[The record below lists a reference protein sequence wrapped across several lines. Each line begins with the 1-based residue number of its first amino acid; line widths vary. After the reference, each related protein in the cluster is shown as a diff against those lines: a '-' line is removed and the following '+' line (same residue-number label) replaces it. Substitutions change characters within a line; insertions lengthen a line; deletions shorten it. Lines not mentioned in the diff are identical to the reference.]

1 MLECLII
8 GDSIASGIATVKPNC
23 AQLAEIGLNS
33 QQWNTKYGKRPLLD
47 MESYR
52 YVVISLGS
60 NDIGADCE
68 IHMRRIR
75 AKIQSNRVIWILPS
89 DEVKAEQFKIVEK
102 IATQMGDSTLSIK
115 DKVGKDKIHPPTVRA
130 YEEIGKVLK

>member
-8 GDSIASGIATVKPNC
+8 GDSIASGIASVKTDC
-23 AQLAEIGLNS
+23 VRLAEIGLNS
-33 QQWNTKYGKRPLLD
+33 QQWYTKYGKRPLLD

-60 NDIGADCE
+60 NDVGPDCE
-68 IHMRRIR
+68 TYMKKVR
-75 AKIQSNRVIWILPS
+75 AKIQSSNVIWVLPS

-102 IATQMGDSTLSIK
+102 IAAQMGDSTLSIK

-130 YEEIGKVLK
+130 YEEIGRVLR

>member
-8 GDSIASGIATVKPNC
+8 GDSIASGIASVKHEC

-60 NDIGADCE
+60 NDIGSDCE
-68 IHMRRIR
+68 THMKKIR
-75 AKIQSNRVIWILPS
+75 AKIQSNRVIWVLPS

-102 IATQMGDSTLSIK
+102 IAAQMGDSTLSIK

>member
-8 GDSIASGIATVKPNC
+8 GDSIASGIASVRRDC
-23 AQLAEIGLNS
+23 AQLAEIGITS

-60 NDIGADCE
+60 NDVGSDCE
-68 IHMRRIR
+68 AHMKKIRDKIH
-75 AKIQSNRVIWILPS
+75 ADRVIWVLPN
-89 DEVKAEQFKIVEK
+89 DEVKTEQFKIVEK
-102 IATQMGDSTLSIK
+102 IAAQMGDSTLSIK

-130 YEEIGKVLK
+130 YEEIGRVLK

>member
-1 MLECLII
+1 MLECLIL
-8 GDSIASGIATVKPNC
+8 GDSIASGIASVKPDC
-23 AQLAEIGLNS
+23 IRLTEIGINS
-33 QQWNTKYGKRPLLD
+33 ENWYKKYHNRPLLD

-60 NDIGADCE
+60 NDVGPDCE
-68 IHMRRIR
+68 TYMKKIR
-75 AKIQSNRVIWILPS
+75 AKIHSDRVIWVLPS
-89 DEVKAEQFKIVEK
+89 DEVKAEQFAIVEK
-102 IATQMGDSTLSIK
+102 IATRMGDSVLSIK

>member
-8 GDSIASGIATVKPNC
+8 GDSIASGIASVRRDC
-23 AQLAEIGLNS
+23 VQLTEIGLNS
-33 QQWNTKYGKRPLLD
+33 QQWYTKYSNRPLLD

-60 NDIGADCE
+60 NDVGADCE
-68 IHMRRIR
+68 AYMKKVR
-75 AKIQSNRVIWILPS
+75 AKIHSSNVIWVLPS

-102 IATQMGDSTLSIK
+102 IAAQMGDSTLSIK
-115 DKVGKDKIHPPTVRA
+115 DKVGKDKIHPPTVHA
-130 YEEIGKVLK
+130 YEEIGRALK